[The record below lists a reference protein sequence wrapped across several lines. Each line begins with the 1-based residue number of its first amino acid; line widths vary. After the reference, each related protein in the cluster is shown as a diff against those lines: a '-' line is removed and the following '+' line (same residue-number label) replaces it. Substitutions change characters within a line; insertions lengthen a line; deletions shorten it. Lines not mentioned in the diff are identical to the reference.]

1 MEHSQEN
8 DQIRLVDDIFARICH
23 MINDISVEVKV
34 CASNLLG
41 KMKGVSAGFLVQ
53 TLDKKLMSDLKMKQ
67 NRQRLKQLVTSE
79 FSSNFSAGGSS
90 DSTITEED
98 NLSLMSSGACG
109 AFIHGLEDECLEV
122 RSEAVDA
129 LCDLAVDCP
138 ELAAKCIDFLVDM
151 FNDEIEMVRLKAIK
165 ALTKISHYVLLGDDQ
180 VDIVLSVIEDYSL
193 EVREALKDLLGNC
206 KLATKIGLK
215 KATQALFKN
224 LRKYSF
230 DQYSIWK

>member
-1 MEHSQEN
+1 
-8 DQIRLVDDIFARICH
+8 

-34 CASNLLG
+34 CANHLLG
-41 KMKGVSAGFLVQ
+41 KLKGVSSGFLVQ
-53 TLDKKLMSDLKMKQ
+53 TLDKNLMSDLKMRK

-79 FSSNFSAGGSS
+79 WSATFTATGA

-98 NLSLMSSGACG
+98 NLNLMSSGACG

-129 LCDLAVDCP
+129 LCNLAIDCP

-151 FNDEIEMVRLKAIK
+151 FNDEIEMVRLKAIR
-165 ALTKISHYVLLGDDQ
+165 ALTRIAHYVLLGDDQ
-180 VDIVLSVIEDYSL
+180 VDIVLSVIEVHFRLLLKQKLVLVLNTNTFKKDYSM
-193 EVREALKDLLGNC
+193 EVREALKDLLSNC